1 LDVPVALILL
11 GVFLIVLVL
20 SSHLTI
26 TNTIKVSAITG
37 LGKTTLGFILIAFST
52 SIPELSV
59 AILSVL
65 GNGDKAAVSVGNVI
79 GSNIVN
85 ICLIIGVATLLV
97 VFQKRSRNVKMIP
110 TMAKEEF
117 GSLYF
122 GLFIASII
130 PLMLVYLTFASQFI
144 GLALVLIFGLYTY
157 QLSKIRIPQENNQIV
172 SGEMKRKVKLYVVLT
187 FLGVAGVV
195 LSAYFIVES
204 SVALAEFAG
213 VSKSII
219 GATIIAFGTSLPEFS
234 IDVNAFL
241 KGHSAL
247 AFGDIVG
254 SCFINITLI
263 LGITLLAAPFSVTNI
278 AFFTDLVIFSLVAN
292 LFLWYFLSMER
303 LGWKEGVILL
313 FIYIL
318 FLTTTIGTI
327 NLRPQ
332 AG

>member
-1 LDVPVALILL
+1 
-11 GVFLIVLVL
+11 
-20 SSHLTI
+20 LTI
-26 TNTIKVSAITG
+26 TNAIKVSAITG

-59 AILSVL
+59 AILSLL
-65 GNGDKAAVSVGNVI
+65 GNGEKTAVSVGNVI

-85 ICLIIGVATLLV
+85 ICLIIGLATLLV
-97 VFQKRSRNVKMIP
+97 VLKKRSRNVKLIP

-117 GSLYF
+117 GSLYS
-122 GLFIASII
+122 GLFVASLI
-130 PLMLVYLTFASQFI
+130 PLMLVYLTFASQVI
-144 GLALVLIFGLYTY
+144 GLILVLIFGAYTY

-172 SGEMKRKVKLYVVLT
+172 SEETKKKVRLYVGLT
-187 FLGVAGVV
+187 LLGVAGVV

-204 SVALAEFAG
+204 SVVIAEFAG

-219 GATIIAFGTSLPEFS
+219 GATIIAFGTSLPECS

-241 KGHSAL
+241 KGHSGL

-263 LGITLLAAPFSVTNI
+263 LGITLLAAPFSVSNI
-278 AFFTDLVIFSLVAN
+278 TFFTDLVIFSLVAN

-303 LGWKEGVILL
+303 LGWKEGMILL

-318 FLTTTIGTI
+318 FLATTIGAI
-327 NLRPQ
+327 NLRPPTR
-332 AG
+332 

>member
-1 LDVPVALILL
+1 
-11 GVFLIVLVL
+11 
-20 SSHLTI
+20 
-26 TNTIKVSAITG
+26 
-37 LGKTTLGFILIAFST
+37 
-52 SIPELSV
+52 
-59 AILSVL
+59 
-65 GNGDKAAVSVGNVI
+65 
-79 GSNIVN
+79 
-85 ICLIIGVATLLV
+85 
-97 VFQKRSRNVKMIP
+97 
-110 TMAKEEF
+110 
-117 GSLYF
+117 
-122 GLFIASII
+122 
-130 PLMLVYLTFASQFI
+130 MLVYLTFASQFI
-144 GLALVLIFGLYTY
+144 GLVLVLIFGLYTY

-172 SGEMKRKVKLYVVLT
+172 SEEMKRKVKHYVVLT
-187 FLGVAGVV
+187 FFGVAGVV

-263 LGITLLAAPFSVTNI
+263 LGITLLAAPFSVKNI
-278 AFFTDLVIFSLVAN
+278 TFFTDLVIFSLIAN
-292 LFLWYFLSMER
+292 LFLWYFLSMEK

-318 FLTTTIGTI
+318 FLATTLGTI

-332 AG
+332 TG

>member
-1 LDVPVALILL
+1 MDVLIALILL
-11 GVFLIVLVL
+11 GVFLVVLTQA
-20 SSHLTI
+20 SHLTI

-37 LGKTTLGFILIAFST
+37 LGKTTIGFILIAFST

-59 AILSVL
+59 AILSLL
-65 GNGDKAAVSVGNVI
+65 GNGEKTAVSVGNVI

-85 ICLIIGVATLLV
+85 ICLIIGLATLLV
-97 VFQKRSRNVKMIP
+97 AAQKRSRNVKMIP

-130 PLMLVYLTFASQFI
+130 PLALVYLTFASRVV
-144 GLALVLIFGLYTY
+144 GLVLVLIFGVYTY
-157 QLSKIRIPQENNQIV
+157 QLSKIRIPQENSQIV
-172 SGEMKRKVKLYVVLT
+172 SGEARRKLRLYVVLT
-187 FLGVAGVV
+187 LLGVVGVV

-204 SVALAEFAG
+204 SVVIAEFAG

-234 IDVNAFL
+234 IDLNAFL
-241 KGHSAL
+241 KGHSGL

-263 LGITLLAAPFSVTNI
+263 LGITLLAAPFSVSNI
-278 AFFTDLVIFSLVAN
+278 TFFTDLVIFSLVAN

-318 FLTTTIGTI
+318 FLTTTIGAI

-332 AG
+332 T